1 MLSYGSLVAKSRN
14 SSTSKPVDEYRR
26 SRFVKLRKTWT
37 EDENQQLKAFV
48 AQNLSVV
55 RVAAVLKRSIIAVRS
70 QARKLGTP
78 FPPMKVFRRK
88 WADTPSNHWRL

>member
-1 MLSYGSLVAKSRN
+1 MAAWSQNRE
-14 SSTSKPVDEYRR
+14 SSTTKPVDEYRR
-26 SRFVKLRKTWT
+26 SRFVKLRKIWT

-48 AQNLSVV
+48 AQDLSVV
-55 RVAAVLKRSIIAVRS
+55 RVAAVLKRSIIAVRT

-88 WADTPSNHWRL
+88 WADMPSNHWRL